1 MDEIKKEGSAG
12 SDTTA
17 GKGNNK
23 KKKISIIVFIALTV
37 IGAVTVYFYLRYKAT
52 HISTDDAFVEGHV
65 HTIASKVSGTVKKI
79 NVEDNQPV
87 KKEAILVEI
96 DPVDYEVKV
105 KEASSVLGKEQSK
118 LSEIEAKIEASRQKL
133 SELNAAT
140 KAAKANLE
148 LQEANL
154 KLATIDFKRAEKLYE
169 KEAIPKER
177 YDNTKTGYE
186 VAVSRVK
193 ASGEQVKQAEMAVE
207 TQKAIIR
214 QAEASRP
221 SQISVIKEKEAK
233 LRAAEL
239 DYGYTRITAPSDGY
253 ITKKTVEIG
262 NQIEAGLPL
271 MAVVPLDDIW
281 VVANYK
287 ETQLEKVKPGQKV
300 KMKVDTY
307 PKKTFDGKV
316 DSIMAGSGAIFSLF
330 PPENATGNYVKVVQ
344 RIPVKIVLENGTD
357 TQHILRIGMSV
368 TATILIENE
377 GFKDTRSQ
385 GGK

>member
-1 MDEIKKEGSAG
+1 VAVDEIKKEGSAG
-12 SDTTA
+12 SDTTG
-17 GKGNNK
+17 GKRNNK
-23 KKKISIIVFIALTV
+23 RKKISIIVFIALTV

-52 HISTDDAFVEGHV
+52 HITTDDAFVEGHI

-105 KEASSVLGKEQSK
+105 KEASSVLGKERSK
-118 LSEIEAKIEASRQKL
+118 LSEIEAKIEASRQRL
-133 SELNAAT
+133 SELNAAM

-154 KLATIDFKRAEKLYE
+154 KLATIDLKRAEKLYE
-169 KEAIPKER
+169 KEAIPRER

-193 ASGEQVKQAEMAVE
+193 AAGEQVKQAEMAIE

-221 SQISVIKEKEAK
+221 SQISFIKEKEAK

-239 DYGYTRITAPSDGY
+239 NYGYTHIPAPSDGY

-368 TATILIENE
+368 TATILVE
-377 GFKDTRSQ
+377 Q
-385 GGK
+385 

>member
-1 MDEIKKEGSAG
+1 VVVDEIKKEGSAG
-12 SDTTA
+12 SDTTG
-17 GKGNNK
+17 GKRNNNR
-23 KKKISIIVFIALTV
+23 KKISIIVFIALTV
-37 IGAVTVYFYLRYKAT
+37 IGAVTVYFYLRHKAT
-52 HISTDDAFVEGHV
+52 HISTDDAFVEGHI

-105 KEASSVLGKEQSK
+105 KEASSVLGKERSK
-118 LSEIEAKIEASRQKL
+118 LSEIEAKIEASRQRL
-133 SELNAAT
+133 SELNAAM

-154 KLATIDFKRAEKLYE
+154 KLATIDLKRAEKLYE
-169 KEAIPKER
+169 KEAIPRER

-193 ASGEQVKQAEMAVE
+193 AAGEQVKQAEMAIE

-221 SQISVIKEKEAK
+221 SQISFIKEKEAK

-239 DYGYTRITAPSDGY
+239 NYGYTHIPAPSDGY

-368 TATILIENE
+368 TATILVE
-377 GFKDTRSQ
+377 
-385 GGK
+385 

>member
-1 MDEIKKEGSAG
+1 VAVDEIKKEASAG
-12 SDTTA
+12 SEITT

-23 KKKISIIVFIALTV
+23 KKKISIFIFIGLTV
-37 IGAVTVYFYLRYKAT
+37 IGAVTVYLYLRYKAT
-52 HISTDDAFVEGHV
+52 HITTDDAFVEGHV

-79 NVEDNQPV
+79 NVRDNQLV
-87 KKEAILVEI
+87 RKGDILVEI
-96 DPVDYEVKV
+96 DPADYEVKV
-105 KEASSVLGKEQSK
+105 KAASSVFGKERSK
-118 LSEIEAKIEASRQKL
+118 LSEIEAKIDVSRQRL
-133 SELNAAT
+133 SELNAAW

-169 KEAIPKER
+169 KEAIAREK

-193 ASGEQVKQAEMAVE
+193 AVKEQAKQAEMAVK
-207 TQKAIIR
+207 TQRAMIK
-214 QAEASRP
+214 QAEAAKP
-221 SQISVIKEKEAK
+221 PQISTIKEKEAK

-239 DYGYTRITAPSDGY
+239 NYGYTRIFAPSDGY
-253 ITKKTVEIG
+253 VTKKTVEVG

-271 MAVVPLDDIW
+271 MAVVPLDNIW

-287 ETQLEKVKPGQKV
+287 ETQLEKVKPGQRV
-300 KMKVDTY
+300 EMKVDTY
-307 PKKTFDGKV
+307 PGKTFNGKV

-344 RIPVKIVLENGTD
+344 RIPVKIVLERGTD
-357 TQHILRIGMSV
+357 PQHVLRIGMSV
-368 TATILIENE
+368 TPTILVE
-377 GFKDTRSQ
+377 
-385 GGK
+385 

>member
-12 SDTTA
+12 SDTTG
-17 GKGNNK
+17 GKRNNK
-23 KKKISIIVFIALTV
+23 RKKISIIVFIALTV

-52 HISTDDAFVEGHV
+52 HITTDDAFVEGHI

-105 KEASSVLGKEQSK
+105 KEASSVLGKERSK
-118 LSEIEAKIEASRQKL
+118 LSEIEAKIEASRQRL
-133 SELNAAT
+133 SELNAAM

-169 KEAIPKER
+169 KEAIPRER

-193 ASGEQVKQAEMAVE
+193 AAGEQVKQAEMAIE

-221 SQISVIKEKEAK
+221 SQISFIKEKEAK

-239 DYGYTRITAPSDGY
+239 NYGYTHIPAPSDGY

-368 TATILIENE
+368 TATILVE
-377 GFKDTRSQ
+377 Q
-385 GGK
+385 

>member
-12 SDTTA
+12 SDTTG
-17 GKGNNK
+17 GKRNNNR
-23 KKKISIIVFIALTV
+23 KKISIIVFIALTV
-37 IGAVTVYFYLRYKAT
+37 IGAVTVYFYLRHKAT
-52 HISTDDAFVEGHV
+52 HISTDDAFVEGHI

-105 KEASSVLGKEQSK
+105 KEASSVLGKERSK
-118 LSEIEAKIEASRQKL
+118 LSEIEAKIEASRQRL
-133 SELNAAT
+133 SELNAAM

-154 KLATIDFKRAEKLYE
+154 KLATIDLKRAEKLYE

-193 ASGEQVKQAEMAVE
+193 AAGEQVKQAEMAIE

-221 SQISVIKEKEAK
+221 SQISFIKEKEAK
-233 LRAAEL
+233 LREAEL
-239 DYGYTRITAPSDGY
+239 NYGYTHIPAPSDGY

-368 TATILIENE
+368 TATILVE
-377 GFKDTRSQ
+377 
-385 GGK
+385 

>member
-1 MDEIKKEGSAG
+1 VTVDEIKKEGSAG
-12 SDTTA
+12 SETTA

-23 KKKISIIVFIALTV
+23 KKKISILIFIVLTV
-37 IGAVTVYFYLRYKAT
+37 IGAVTVYVYLRYKAT
-52 HISTDDAFVEGHV
+52 HITTDDAFVEGHV

-79 NVEDNQPV
+79 NVRDNQLV
-87 KKEAILVEI
+87 RKGDILVEI
-96 DPVDYEVKV
+96 DPADYEVKV
-105 KEASSVLGKEQSK
+105 KAASSVFGKERSK
-118 LSEIEAKIEASRQKL
+118 LSEIEAKIEVSRQRL
-133 SELNAAT
+133 SELNAAW

-169 KEAIPKER
+169 KEAIAREK

-193 ASGEQVKQAEMAVE
+193 AVKEQAKQAEMAVE
-207 TQKAIIR
+207 TQKAMIK
-214 QAEASRP
+214 QAEAAKP
-221 SQISVIKEKEAK
+221 PQISTIKEKEAK

-239 DYGYTRITAPSDGY
+239 NYGYTRISAPSDGY
-253 ITKKTVEIG
+253 ITKKTVEVG

-271 MAVVPLDDIW
+271 MAVVPLDNIW

-287 ETQLEKVKPGQKV
+287 ETQLEKVKPGQRV
-300 KMKVDTY
+300 EMKVDTY
-307 PKKTFDGKV
+307 PGKTFNGKV

-344 RIPVKIVLENGTD
+344 RIPVKIVLERGTD
-357 TQHILRIGMSV
+357 PQHVLRIGMSV
-368 TATILIENE
+368 TPTILVE
-377 GFKDTRSQ
+377 
-385 GGK
+385 

>member
-12 SDTTA
+12 SDTTG
-17 GKGNNK
+17 GKRNNNR
-23 KKKISIIVFIALTV
+23 KKISIIVFIALTV

-52 HISTDDAFVEGHV
+52 HISTDDAFVEGHI

-105 KEASSVLGKEQSK
+105 KEASSVLGKERSK
-118 LSEIEAKIEASRQKL
+118 LSEIEAKIEASRQRL
-133 SELNAAT
+133 SELNAAM

-193 ASGEQVKQAEMAVE
+193 AAGEQVKQAEMAIE

-221 SQISVIKEKEAK
+221 SQISFIKEKEAK

-239 DYGYTRITAPSDGY
+239 NYGYTHIPAPSDGY

-368 TATILIENE
+368 TATILVE
-377 GFKDTRSQ
+377 
-385 GGK
+385 

>member
-1 MDEIKKEGSAG
+1 MDEIKKESSAG
-12 SDTTA
+12 SETTA

-23 KKKISIIVFIALTV
+23 KKKISIIIFIALTV

-79 NVEDNQPV
+79 NVRDNQLV
-87 KKEAILVEI
+87 RKGDILVEI
-96 DPVDYEVKV
+96 DPADYEVKV
-105 KEASSVLGKEQSK
+105 KEASSTLVKERSK
-118 LSEIEAKIEASRQKL
+118 LSEIEAKIEVSRQRL
-133 SELNAAT
+133 SEMNAAS

-169 KEAIPKER
+169 KEAIPREK

-193 ASGEQVKQAEMAVE
+193 AVKEQAKQAEMAVE
-207 TQKAIIR
+207 TQKAIIK
-214 QAEASRP
+214 QAEATKPPQVST
-221 SQISVIKEKEAK
+221 IKEKEAK

-239 DYGYTRITAPSDGY
+239 NYGYTHIPAPSDGY
-253 ITKKTVEIG
+253 ITKKTVEVG

-271 MAVVPLDDIW
+271 MAVVPLDNIW

-287 ETQLEKVKPGQKV
+287 ETQLEKVKPGQRV
-300 KMKVDTY
+300 EMKVDTY
-307 PKKTFDGKV
+307 PGKTFNGKV

-344 RIPVKIVLENGTD
+344 RIPVKIVLERGTD
-357 TQHILRIGMSV
+357 PQHVLRIGMSV
-368 TATILIENE
+368 TPTILVE
-377 GFKDTRSQ
+377 
-385 GGK
+385 

>member
-1 MDEIKKEGSAG
+1 VDEIKKEGSAG
-12 SDTTA
+12 SDTTG
-17 GKGNNK
+17 GKRNNNR
-23 KKKISIIVFIALTV
+23 KKISIIVFIALTV

-52 HISTDDAFVEGHV
+52 HISTDDAFVEGHI

-105 KEASSVLGKEQSK
+105 KEASSVLGKERSK
-118 LSEIEAKIEASRQKL
+118 LSEIEAKIEASRQRL
-133 SELNAAT
+133 SELNAAM

-193 ASGEQVKQAEMAVE
+193 AAGEQVKQAEMAIE

-221 SQISVIKEKEAK
+221 SQISFIKEKEAK

-239 DYGYTRITAPSDGY
+239 NYGYTHIPAPSDGY

-368 TATILIENE
+368 TATILVE
-377 GFKDTRSQ
+377 
-385 GGK
+385 